1 MGLNVFSRAPL
12 CSARVTPVRLTGE
25 TLESINFLVGATN
38 RSKSCLLQEA
48 VEQYVQ
54 REKAVVGEIRQGLD
68 AMNEGRTVS
77 HKVVKERLKAKGF
90 NV

>member
-1 MGLNVFSRAPL
+1 MHLNEYKEFFMRQA
-12 CSARVTPVRLTGE
+12 TTIRLTGE
-25 TLESINFLVGATN
+25 TLDCINYLADATN
-38 RSKSCLLQEA
+38 RSKSYLLQEA

-54 REKAVVGEIRQGLD
+54 RERSVVDEIRQGID

-77 HKVVKERLKAKGF
+77 HKVVKERLRAKGF

>member
-1 MGLNVFSRAPL
+1 MRQA
-12 CSARVTPVRLTGE
+12 TTIRLTSE
-25 TLESINFLVGATN
+25 TLECINFLADATN
-38 RSKSCLLQEA
+38 RSKSYLLQEA

-54 REKAVVGEIRQGLD
+54 REKAVVDEIRQGID

-77 HKVVKERLKAKGF
+77 HKVVKERLRAKGF

>member
-1 MGLNVFSRAPL
+1 MRQA
-12 CSARVTPVRLTGE
+12 TTIRLTSE
-25 TLESINFLVGATN
+25 TLDHITFLANATN
-38 RSKSCLLQEA
+38 RSKSYLLQEA

-54 REKAVVGEIRQGLD
+54 REKAVVDEIRQGLD

-77 HKVVKERLKAKGF
+77 HKVVKERLRAKGF

>member
-1 MGLNVFSRAPL
+1 MRQA
-12 CSARVTPVRLTGE
+12 TTIRLSNE
-25 TLESINFLVGATN
+25 TLECINFIAKATN
-38 RSKSCLLQEA
+38 RSRAYLLEEA

-54 REKAVVGEIRQGLD
+54 REQLVIEQIQQGID

-77 HKVVKERLKAKGF
+77 HKVVKERLRAKGF

>member
-1 MGLNVFSRAPL
+1 MRQA
-12 CSARVTPVRLTGE
+12 TTIRLTGE
-25 TLESINFLVGATN
+25 TLERINFLAEATN
-38 RSKSCLLQEA
+38 RSKSYLLQEA

-54 REKAVVGEIRQGLD
+54 REKAVVDEIRQGID

-77 HKVVKERLKAKGF
+77 HKVVKERLRAKGF

>member
-1 MGLNVFSRAPL
+1 MRQA
-12 CSARVTPVRLTGE
+12 TTIRLSSE
-25 TLESINFLVGATN
+25 TVDSINFLAEATN
-38 RSKSCLLQEA
+38 RSKSYLLQEA

-54 REKAVVGEIRQGLD
+54 REKAVINDIRQGIN
-68 AMNEGRTVS
+68 AMHEGQTIS

>member
-1 MGLNVFSRAPL
+1 MRQA
-12 CSARVTPVRLTGE
+12 TTIRLAGE
-25 TLESINFLVGATN
+25 TLECINFLADATN
-38 RSKSCLLQEA
+38 RSKSYLLQEA

-54 REKAVVGEIRQGLD
+54 REKAVVDEIRQGID

-77 HKVVKERLKAKGF
+77 HKIVKERLRAKGF